1 MDPLKI
7 FDKVFGTKLSSQVQS
22 AKDRVNSVTKN
33 MYIKG
38 PGFSIGSP
46 PPVNAMARPM
56 ASPSVSPTSTPTPL
70 PPVADIPKLN
80 ETALMMLQSPIATE
94 SSKKYIENILNAYK
108 PKTPDIPVGWKSPL
122 LNQTQA
128 MAEATY
134 ANKLH
139 PALPVLMA
147 IAETQ
152 AMRPLASGTKKL
164 NPYNIMN
171 PGTQDLY
178 DYNVNGG
185 LQRAVTR
192 WPQNIASNWT
202 NANITE
208 WRKNPTLR
216 DFVYAYNPTDN
227 PKGELDTIM
236 QLVKQ
241 LGL

>member
-7 FDKVFGTKLSSQVQS
+7 FDKVFGTKLSPQVQS
-22 AKDRVNSVTKN
+22 AKDKVNSVTKN

-46 PPVNAMARPM
+46 PVNAVAPPM
-56 ASPSVSPTSTPTPL
+56 VSPTSTPTPL

-80 ETALMMLQSPIATE
+80 ETALMMLQSPVATE

-108 PKTPDIPVGWKSPL
+108 PKTKDVPIDWKSPL

-128 MAEATY
+128 MAEASY

-139 PALPVLMA
+139 PALGVLMA

-152 AMRPLASGTKKL
+152 AMRPLASGTKKN
-164 NPYNIMN
+164 NPYNVMN

-178 DYNVNGG
+178 DYNINGG

-192 WPQNIASNWT
+192 WPENIAKNWQ
-202 NANITE
+202 NENITN
-208 WRKNPTLR
+208 WRKNPNLR
-216 DFVYAYNPTDN
+216 DFVYAYNPNDN

-236 QLVKQ
+236 QLIKQ